1 MNLEQ
6 FLQSLKEAGYP
17 DPVEVQQPPNGHLGN
32 HTHPFGVQALVI
44 EGFIEIEIA
53 GKINQYAAGDVF
65 QLGFEQ
71 LHAERYGPQGVK
83 YLASRKI
90 KSSGAI

>member
-1 MNLEQ
+1 MNKNL
-6 FLQSLKEAGYP
+6 FLQTLKESEYP
-17 DPVEVQQPPNGHLGN
+17 EPVEVQQPANGHLDQ
-32 HTHPFGVQALVI
+32 HTHPFAVQALVL
-44 EGFIEIEIA
+44 EGYIEIITA
-53 GKINQYAAGDVF
+53 DKSQKYHVGDVF

-90 KSSGAI
+90 QS